1 MKLKT
6 YKTAAKRIQTI
17 TGTGKAMRLTMSS
30 QHLTS
35 GKSKRALKTTKML
48 VQVSRAD
55 IKRIK
60 RLLPYAKIK

>member
-6 YKTAAKRIQTI
+6 VKTAAKRIQTI
-17 TGTGKAMRLTMSS
+17 TGSGKAMRLVMSA

-35 GKSKRALKTTKML
+35 GKSKRALKGTKMS
-48 VQVSRAD
+48 VEISKAD

-60 RLLPYAKIK
+60 RMLPYAKIK